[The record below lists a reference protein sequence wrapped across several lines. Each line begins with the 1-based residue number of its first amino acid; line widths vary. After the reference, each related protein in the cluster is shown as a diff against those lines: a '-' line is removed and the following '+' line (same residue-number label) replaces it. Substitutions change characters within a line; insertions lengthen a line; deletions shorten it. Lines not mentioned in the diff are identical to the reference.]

1 MTLDVGAAA
10 PDFDLE
16 SDAGERMRLG
26 DFEGEW
32 LVLYFY
38 PRDNTPGCT
47 REAQDFTRAAAR
59 LHKLGARVVGVSR
72 DSVKSHSSF
81 RAKIAIGFPLLSDP
95 DLEAHRSFAAW
106 GEKLMYGKRIEGA
119 LRTTFLIA
127 PNGRIA
133 QVWRNVRVDGHADAV
148 VAALLTATEGQGAGA
163 AGERKGKPAA
173 KRTTRA
179 KTSGGAKGVAK
190 VSAAKGA
197 TGAKKAKANKAK
209 TKKAK
214 APKAT
219 SSKRARRT

>member
-1 MTLDVGAAA
+1 MTLDVGATA

-72 DSVKSHSSF
+72 DSVKSHGSF
-81 RAKIAIGFPLLSDP
+81 RDKIAIGFPLLSDP
-95 DLEAHRSFAAW
+95 DLEAHRAFGAW
-106 GEKLMYGKRIEGA
+106 GEKLMYGKRIEGT

-133 QVWRNVRVDGHADAV
+133 QVWRGVRVDGHADAV
-148 VAALLTATEGQGAGA
+148 VAALLAATTATEGAGNGKTGTKKA
-163 AGERKGKPAA
+163 TRPASARTAKAPRAKSPKAKGKSV
-173 KRTTRA
+173 K
-179 KTSGGAKGVAK
+179 
-190 VSAAKGA
+190 
-197 TGAKKAKANKAK
+197 AKKAKVTKA
-209 TKKAK
+209 TAKKAK
-214 APKAT
+214 SP
-219 SSKRARRT
+219 KRARRT